1 MAVFVEANP
10 PEILRASQKDESY
23 INTIK
28 NELADIVQRLFGN
41 QTWLKVQWLSDLTC
55 VFLYYTLTTLL
66 DNQTLG
72 EEYVGLIQVNPTLR
86 ALPSKLTRLTAITLQ
101 VLGPR
106 LFSQVMKKLDTWLRN
121 PENIPD
127 LTPKARDYIVLLT
140 ELIHSSSFWV
150 GRLNLVLFYMYGK
163 YYRLSQ
169 RMAKIHYVFAT
180 DYLKTENYNPTFK
193 FIGQM
198 ALTHLVLLL
207 LTNSITK
214 WKNGNSLKNSSAI
227 SVVDSSSE
235 KCAGT
240 SPSTTAK
247 CSLCWDSRKNTACT
261 PCGHLFCWQCILQWL
276 QTKHECPLCRESVQ
290 PSRIVPLLNYE

>member
-1 MAVFVEANP
+1 MSVFVEANP

-28 NELADIVQRLFGN
+28 SELADIVQRLFGN
-41 QTWLKVQWLSDLTC
+41 QTWLKVQWLSDLSC

-72 EEYVGLIQVNPTLR
+72 EEYVGLIQVNSTLR

-106 LFSQVMKKLDTWLRN
+106 LFSQVIKRLDTWLRN
-121 PENIPD
+121 PEHIPD
-127 LTPKARDYIVLLT
+127 LTPKARDYILLLI
-140 ELIHSSSFWV
+140 ELVQSSNFWV

-169 RMAKIHYVFAT
+169 RMAKIHYVFTT

-193 FIGQM
+193 LIGQM
-198 ALTHLVLLL
+198 ALTHLALLL
-207 LTNSITK
+207 LMNSVTK
-214 WKNGNSLKNSSAI
+214 WKNTSTVQQSSAI
-227 SVVDSSSE
+227 MTVDSSNE
-235 KCAGT
+235 NFGGAT
-240 SPSTTAK
+240 ASTVAK

-261 PCGHLFCWQCILQWL
+261 PCGHLFCWHCILQWL